1 MIANSSELPE
11 AEETAKK
18 PEPLPWGQNL
28 LGITYI
34 SEDFYEDIPL
44 EFFLAMM
51 NPTNS
56 FFPMRIPTNRAGRP
70 TV

>member
-1 MIANSSELPE
+1 MASKSDSPSEPE
-11 AEETAKK
+11 IRQRS
-18 PEPLPWGQNL
+18 LNL
-28 LGITYI
+28 AVGTKSCWNHLI

-56 FFPMRIPTNRAGRP
+56 FFPMRL
-70 TV
+70 